1 MVSFIPAVLRWCE
14 ILPLAYSIT
23 MSHNVLVIED
33 DPGIARIVRL
43 YLEQDGHRVATAGD
57 GVAGLKLARES
68 APDLIVLDL
77 MLPRLDGMEICRALR
92 QESDVPIIMVTA
104 RVTEADRLA
113 GLDLGA
119 DDYVIKPF
127 SPREL
132 AARVRAVLR
141 RTARQVTPDRSPS
154 IEYDG
159 IAIDLNSHTVLV
171 GEHKPALTRTEFRL
185 LAMLAAEPGRIFTR
199 DQIIDGVFG
208 YDFDGFDRTVDVHV
222 ANLRRKIEPDG
233 KKHRYVQT
241 VHGVGYRFGDA

>member
-1 MVSFIPAVLRWCE
+1 MVSFTQVVLRWFE
-14 ILPLAYSIT
+14 IAPFIYSIT

-43 YLEQDGHRVATAGD
+43 YLEQDGHRVAAASD

-77 MLPRLDGMEICRALR
+77 MLPGLDGMEICRALR
-92 QESDVPIIMVTA
+92 RESDVPIIMVTA
-104 RVTEADRLA
+104 RVAEADRLA

-119 DDYVIKPF
+119 DDYILKPF

-141 RTARQVTPDRSPS
+141 RTARQAAPDSAPR
-154 IEYDG
+154 IEHDG
-159 IAIDLNSHTVLV
+159 IAIDLNSRTVLV

-185 LAMLAAEPGRIFTR
+185 LAMLAAEPGRPFTR
-199 DQIIDGVFG
+199 DQIIAGVFG

-222 ANLRRKIEPDG
+222 ANLRRKIETDG
-233 KKHRYVQT
+233 KRPRYVQT
-241 VHGVGYRFGDA
+241 VHGVGYRFGNA

>member
-1 MVSFIPAVLRWCE
+1 MVSFIPACATLVRK
-14 ILPLAYSIT
+14 PAFADSIT
-23 MSHNVLVIED
+23 VSHNLLIIED

-57 GVAGLKLARES
+57 GVAGLQLARES

-104 RVTEADRLA
+104 RVAEADRLA

-119 DDYVIKPF
+119 DDYILKPF

-141 RTARQVTPDRSPS
+141 RTARQASTRPLFLASNTTGLLLTSTATPSWL
-154 IEYDG
+154 EK
-159 IAIDLNSHTVLV
+159 A
-171 GEHKPALTRTEFRL
+171 
-185 LAMLAAEPGRIFTR
+185 
-199 DQIIDGVFG
+199 
-208 YDFDGFDRTVDVHV
+208 
-222 ANLRRKIEPDG
+222 
-233 KKHRYVQT
+233 
-241 VHGVGYRFGDA
+241 